1 MGSGSFVASLNV
13 KRPHV
18 SDRKPP
24 AALAPILDTVEACHE
39 RETRFPHTPDFVPAG
54 RPGQFFVVSEDIT
67 SERALEGASM
77 FLGTAV
83 SLGSDSDALD
93 DGARWAM
100 VHFVEMAKALVDTVV
115 NAQMENGR
123 E

>member
-1 MGSGSFVASLNV
+1 MNEQTEFQ
-13 KRPHV
+13 P
-18 SDRKPP
+18 
-24 AALAPILDTVEACHE
+24 
-39 RETRFPHTPDFVPAG
+39 TPDFAPAG
-54 RPGQFFVVSEDIT
+54 RPGQFFVVSEGIT

-115 NAQMENGR
+115 NAQMESGR

>member
-1 MGSGSFVASLNV
+1 MS
-13 KRPHV
+13 
-18 SDRKPP
+18 
-24 AALAPILDTVEACHE
+24 
-39 RETRFPHTPDFVPAG
+39 TPDCKRWPRSSGPLRFKIG
-54 RPGQFFVVSEDIT
+54 ERRKLTKELT
-67 SERALEGASM
+67 SQA
-77 FLGTAV
+77 AV
-83 SLGSDSDALD
+83 SRGSDSDALD

>member
-1 MGSGSFVASLNV
+1 VPLRFKIGE
-13 KRPHV
+13 R
-18 SDRKPP
+18 RKLTK
-24 AALAPILDTVEACHE
+24 AELTKEL
-39 RETRFPHTPDFVPAG
+39 
-54 RPGQFFVVSEDIT
+54 T
-67 SERALEGASM
+67 SQA
-77 FLGTAV
+77 AV
-83 SLGSDSDALD
+83 SRGSDSDALD